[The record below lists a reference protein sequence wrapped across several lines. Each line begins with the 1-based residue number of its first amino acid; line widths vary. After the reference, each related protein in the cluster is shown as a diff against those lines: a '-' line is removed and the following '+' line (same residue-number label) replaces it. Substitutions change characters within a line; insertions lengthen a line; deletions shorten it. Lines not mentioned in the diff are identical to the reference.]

1 MDSCLCNT
9 WKMQT
14 SNKPECGQG
23 LICKLCLRLKLKELR
38 YFKVKFQVKTL
49 RGCSSILRSYFSPS
63 QTPTPL
69 RQWSTWGIIFRGK
82 MGYVRGTLRYGYIG
96 HSRPESSFV
105 GNFAFTIWSG
115 QIYYCAPILL
125 QWIPISHVTK
135 SVTTRIR
142 LDMVRLLVT
151 TNFCVQQLD
160 PIIWD
165 SVQ

>member
-1 MDSCLCNT
+1 MLISPILSRFSWDTRPPSKIISLQFWRYSNLLGAVQVSCDHI
-9 WKMQT
+9 
-14 SNKPECGQG
+14 SAPP
-23 LICKLCLRLKLKELR
+23 R
-38 YFKVKFQVKTL
+38 
-49 RGCSSILRSYFSPS
+49 P
-63 QTPTPL
+63 PPPL

>member
-1 MDSCLCNT
+1 
-9 WKMQT
+9 
-14 SNKPECGQG
+14 
-23 LICKLCLRLKLKELR
+23 
-38 YFKVKFQVKTL
+38 
-49 RGCSSILRSYFSPS
+49 
-63 QTPTPL
+63 
-69 RQWSTWGIIFRGK
+69 

-125 QWIPISHVTK
+125 HWIPISHVTK

-151 TNFCVQQLD
+151 TNLCPTTRFNHLGFSAIICRCANGLPFWITFARNFRGFVACGVFQGNHPSMTEFVGFSCILYTEYTWQPQKCFLTYKYVTCVLVAGT
-160 PIIWD
+160 
-165 SVQ
+165 SS